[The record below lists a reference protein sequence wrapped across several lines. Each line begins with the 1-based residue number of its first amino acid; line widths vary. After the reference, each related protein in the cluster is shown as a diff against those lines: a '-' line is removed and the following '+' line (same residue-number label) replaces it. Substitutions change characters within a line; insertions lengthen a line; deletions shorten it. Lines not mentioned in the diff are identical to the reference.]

1 MRLGLYNVK
10 YAARKLIEGGL
21 PHVKNVD
28 PNLVSWSMVPTGA
41 AIAACYYFG
50 AAGQTWLYLA
60 AIGLTFLRMY
70 LGTLDGL
77 MAERFEKETPVGA
90 ILNKVAPELCDV
102 MYLVVLALARPE
114 WTILGLLVITVAW
127 LTTFTGMVGLVSGR
141 PGQSIGPVGQTDRL
155 AALLVLTLAAFFSDS
170 YGCGIDFIWIFLV
183 WSLFGG
189 IVTVIL
195 RLYPNLK
202 NGPRAEAT
210 SR

>member
-1 MRLGLYNVK
+1 
-10 YAARKLIEGGL
+10 
-21 PHVKNVD
+21 
-28 PNLVSWSMVPTGA
+28 MVPIGA

-50 AAGQTWLYLA
+50 AAGQTWLYLV

-77 MAERFEKETPVGA
+77 MAERFDKATPVGA
-90 ILNKVAPELCDV
+90 IVNKVAPELCDV

-114 WTILGLLVITVAW
+114 WTVLGLGVVAVAG
-127 LTTFTGMVGLVSGR
+127 LTTFAGMVGLVSGR

-155 AALLVLTLAAFFSDS
+155 AALLLLTLAAFFSDS
-170 YGCGIDFIWIFLV
+170 YEWGIDFIWIFLV
-183 WSLFGG
+183 WSLLGG

-202 NGPRAEAT
+202 DGPVAGPT